1 MHWRSEAT
9 TSGGGGG
16 VFICKFQILPTNSI
30 LLVKLPTI
38 FNKFTDRTRSFNRFF
53 CYILVL
59 PTNLPRLGGVA
70 PPTPPATYALVGV
83 IDVIGVMIVVCI
95 LNAGLARTLIGGGGG
110 CIFIYAGSVRLISFE
125 INFIS
130 KEKSRTEPE
139 YMNYTPPSISVLA
152 TALIKRSWC
161 SEHY

>member
-1 MHWRSEAT
+1 MCRRTYWCYDIVICILNVLGVHWRSEAT
-9 TSGGGGG
+9 TSGG
-16 VFICKFQILPTNSI
+16 VFICKFHILPTNSI

-38 FNKFTDRTRSFNRFF
+38 FNEFTDRTRSFNHFF

-95 LNAGLARTLIGGGGG
+95 LNAG
-110 CIFIYAGSVRLISFE
+110 
-125 INFIS
+125 
-130 KEKSRTEPE
+130 
-139 YMNYTPPSISVLA
+139 PSLE
-152 TALIKRSWC
+152 R
-161 SEHY
+161 

>member
-1 MHWRSEAT
+1 MIARDVLVCTGVARPLLQ
-9 TSGGGGG
+9 GGGG
-16 VFICKFQILPTNSI
+16 VFICKFHILPTNSI

-59 PTNLPRLGGVA
+59 PTDLPRLGGVA

-110 CIFIYAGSVRLISFE
+110 MYIHICGFCPT
-125 INFIS
+125 NFF
-130 KEKSRTEPE
+130 
-139 YMNYTPPSISVLA
+139 
-152 TALIKRSWC
+152 
-161 SEHY
+161 